1 MDTGIRDL
9 IKAGVQF
16 GHRTSRWNP
25 KMAPYILKKRNLI
38 HLIDLK
44 ETLRGLI
51 TGAKLISVIAER
63 GEYVLFAGTK
73 RAAQSIVRKNA
84 KRCGMPYVAD
94 RWPGG
99 LLTNYVT
106 IRSRLE
112 RLIELEQLEESGEIQ
127 NFSKKMISS
136 LRREQAKIERN
147 LGGVRDMDR
156 LPGALVIVDP
166 VREYIAADEANK
178 LDIPSV
184 ALVDTNG
191 DPDAVDV
198 VVPGN
203 DDAIGAI
210 NIFVKTMA
218 DAVLEGRK
226 RAEGG
231 EIVEEEAEEE
241 EEPVRVS
248 SESEEQAESEAE
260 AEEAAEAE
268 EEAEEP
274 AEEESAEAAVA
285 TAETSGEDEEEGG
298 ETEAEE
304 E

>member
-51 TGAKLISVIAER
+51 TGAKLISIIAER

-112 RLIELEQLEESGEIQ
+112 RLIELEHLEESGEIE

-136 LRREQAKIERN
+136 LRRERRKIERN

-166 VREYIAADEANK
+166 VREYIAADEAIK

-231 EIVEEEAEEE
+231 EIVEEETEEE
-241 EEPVRVS
+241 EEQEPVRVS
-248 SESEEQAESEAE
+248 SEEEGEPEAE
-260 AEEAAEAE
+260 AEETAEAE
-268 EEAEEP
+268 SEDEEP
-274 AEEESAEAAVA
+274 AEDELAEPAVA
-285 TAETSGEDEEEGG
+285 TADNPQEEESEGAEP
-298 ETEAEE
+298 ETEEE
-304 E
+304 